1 MAVHGY
7 LKEVLSDDER
17 VLGIAH
23 KHWLVLVGKIIGA
36 LVFIAVVLVAVAA
49 VQMFLPTLPFVSF
62 GYGLALLAVPV
73 LIWQWIVWSNHAYVL
88 TSWRIIQV
96 EGVFNKQVIDSSLE
110 KVNDV
115 KTVQSLLGRMF
126 GYGDIEI
133 LTASEYGVNV
143 LRMLPHPLDFKVAM
157 LEAKEA
163 LEVRHGGG
171 G

>member
-7 LKEVLSDDER
+7 LEKVLSDDEH
-17 VLGIAH
+17 VLRIVH
-23 KHWLVLVGKIIGA
+23 KHWLVLLGQIFWS
-36 LVFIAVVLVAVAA
+36 LVLIVVIVAA
-49 VQMFLPTLPFVSF
+49 AGAAQFLMPALPFAAF
-62 GYGLALLAVPV
+62 GYLAVLLPIPF
-73 LIWQWIVWSNHAYVL
+73 IWWNYLVWSNHAYVL
-88 TSWRIIQV
+88 TSWRIIQMS
-96 EGVFNKQVIDSSLE
+96 GVFNKRVVDSSLE

-115 KTVQSLLGRMF
+115 VTSQPFLGRIF

-133 LTASEYGVNV
+133 LTAAEEGVND
-143 LRMLPHPLDFKVAM
+143 LKTISNPLGFKVSM

>member
-7 LKEVLSDDER
+7 LEKVLSNDEH
-17 VLGIAH
+17 VLKIVH
-23 KHWLVLVGKIIGA
+23 KHWLVLLGEILGSLII
-36 LVFIAVVLVAVAA
+36 LVLIIAAVAA
-49 VQMFLPTLPFVSF
+49 AQFFMPTLPFAAF
-62 GYGLALLAVPV
+62 GYLAVLLPLPV
-73 LIWQWIVWSNHAYVL
+73 LVWNYLVWNNHAYVL
-88 TSWRIIQV
+88 TNWRIIQMS
-96 EGVFNKQVIDSSLE
+96 GVFNKRVVDSSLE

-115 KTVQSLLGRMF
+115 VTSQPFLGRIF

-133 LTASEYGVNV
+133 LTAAEEGVND
-143 LRMLPHPLDFKVAM
+143 LKTISNPLGFKVAM